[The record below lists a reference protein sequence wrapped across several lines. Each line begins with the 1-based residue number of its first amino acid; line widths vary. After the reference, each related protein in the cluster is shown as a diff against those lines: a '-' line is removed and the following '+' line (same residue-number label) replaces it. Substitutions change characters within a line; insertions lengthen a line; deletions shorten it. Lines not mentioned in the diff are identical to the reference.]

1 MQNLKE
7 LYNKTLQRYH
17 NGVDYIFQHEDAKY
31 NKWDELTRR
40 AVRVAK
46 IVMDAYN
53 KEIQKIREKY
63 LAISK

>member
-1 MQNLKE
+1 MANLNYQCFQMF
-7 LYNKTLQRYH
+7 LY
-17 NGVDYIFQHEDAKY
+17 VFQHEDAKY

>member
-1 MQNLKE
+1 MFS
-7 LYNKTLQRYH
+7 
-17 NGVDYIFQHEDAKY
+17 DISFIFQHEDAKY

-46 IVMDAYN
+46 IVMGAYN